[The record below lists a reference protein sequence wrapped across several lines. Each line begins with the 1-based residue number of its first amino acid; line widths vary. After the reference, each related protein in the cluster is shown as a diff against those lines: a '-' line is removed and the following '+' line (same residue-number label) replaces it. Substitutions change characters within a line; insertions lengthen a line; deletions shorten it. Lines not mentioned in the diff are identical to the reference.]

1 METVAL
7 PLKPAPQLASGEAHV
22 WYFQPETL
30 PMPGLEDPVGA
41 GSSLPLPARRMQQK
55 FLLRLLLGAYL
66 GCPGHAV
73 RLGRSASGKPVLE
86 SPAAEA
92 APGFSLSHSRRW
104 TAIVIGP
111 EPLGLDIEEVDRP
124 LRAVE
129 LARRWFSTAEFESL
143 ERAPERERND
153 RFLRFWT
160 TREAMIKALGDTVG
174 RAMRE
179 IELDASARGAGRDRI
194 PGTCST
200 CGDSNNSGSASP
212 RPAERCGFAS
222 SGCSPRPGIDR
233 VGRWARLPRR
243 PFCNNRRAAIL
254 DRGRIR
260 RFRGRRAALRARDRR
275 YPAAPHVPEAGPVC
289 RGR

>member
-179 IELDASARGAGRDRI
+179 IELDASAR
-194 PGTCST
+194 PV
-200 CGDSNNSGSASP
+200 
-212 RPAERCGFAS
+212 
-222 SGCSPRPGIDR
+222 R
-233 VGRWARLPRR
+233 VPRR
-243 PFCNNRRAAIL
+243 WPGPNTWHLQHMRRFEQLRVCLATPSGAV
-254 DRGRIR
+254 RIR
-260 RFRGRRAALRARDRR
+260 EFRLQP
-275 YPAAPHVPEAGPVC
+275 PAGN
-289 RGR
+289 